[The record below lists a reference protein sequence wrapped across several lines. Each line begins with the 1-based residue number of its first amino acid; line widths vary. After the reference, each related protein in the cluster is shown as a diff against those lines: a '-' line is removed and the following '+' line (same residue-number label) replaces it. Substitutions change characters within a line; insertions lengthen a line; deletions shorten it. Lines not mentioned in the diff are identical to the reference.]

1 MPVLLFFS
9 LCFIILLFFLI
20 SSPSPSF
27 SLSLSYSFSSL
38 PLILILFLFCLYF
51 LYDFFDLKRYKT
63 TPSGRN
69 GKAEM
74 LIKSRVGGTLATGA
88 ARRYRWRRNAAFC
101 AWYLSKFDKCFSTV
115 TTSYAAKQIHTYR
128 NLFR

>member
-9 LCFIILLFFLI
+9 LCFIILLFFL
-20 SSPSPSF
+20 
-27 SLSLSYSFSSL
+27 SLL
-38 PLILILFLFCLYF
+38 PLLLILFLILSLILFLFCLYF

-74 LIKSRVGGTLATGA
+74 LIKSKIVGPLATGA
-88 ARRYRWRRNAAFC
+88 ARR
-101 AWYLSKFDKCFSTV
+101 
-115 TTSYAAKQIHTYR
+115 HG
-128 NLFR
+128 

>member
-9 LCFIILLFFLI
+9 LCFILLLFFLSLLPLLLI
-20 SSPSPSF
+20 LF
-27 SLSLSYSFSSL
+27 LILSLILS
-38 PLILILFLFCLYF
+38 LILFLFCLYF

-74 LIKSRVGGTLATGA
+74 LIKSKIVGPLATGA
-88 ARRYRWRRNAAFC
+88 ARR
-101 AWYLSKFDKCFSTV
+101 
-115 TTSYAAKQIHTYR
+115 HG
-128 NLFR
+128 